1 MTERDVPFDLLERIF
16 HSPPRLAIVT
26 NLLDAPRGMAFSELR
41 DRCSLTDGN
50 LNRHLKTLVQ
60 SGIVQI
66 DKRFVGSYPR
76 TTITLSV
83 EGRERFMEYLGA
95 LEAVLHDAARRLGT
109 QTAEADRPAAEALDL
124 AKA

>member
-1 MTERDVPFDLLERIF
+1 MTQRDVPFELLERIF

-26 NLLDAPRGMAFSELR
+26 NLLDAPHGMPFPELR

-50 LNRHLKTLVQ
+50 LNRHVRSLAQ
-60 SGIVQI
+60 EGIVEI
-66 DKRFVGSYPR
+66 DKRFVGNYPR
-76 TTITLSV
+76 TTITLSS
-83 EGRERFMEYLGA
+83 EGRERFLEYLGV

-109 QTAEADRPAAEALDL
+109 RMAKADAPAAEGLGL